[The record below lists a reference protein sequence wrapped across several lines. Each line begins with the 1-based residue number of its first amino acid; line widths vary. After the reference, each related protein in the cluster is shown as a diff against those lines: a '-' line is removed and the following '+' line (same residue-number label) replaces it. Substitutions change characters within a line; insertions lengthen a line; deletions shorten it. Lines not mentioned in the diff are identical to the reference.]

1 MTFLLSLLG
10 FIGKTAFGWLKMLP
24 WQAYAIFAGIV
35 ALLFVWHLHT
45 GWEKAAYNDAFNK
58 GWAAQKVYTDINLR
72 SINDL
77 QTALDQKNSES
88 EQRAA
93 ALASSKAQDAMDVKK
108 ANAAQAD
115 DAPRRGILQG
125 IQDSA
130 TLKPSC
136 RVSSALSGAVEG
148 L

>member
-10 FIGKTAFGWLKMLP
+10 IGKTIGTWLKAIP
-24 WQAYAIFAGIV
+24 WQAYATLAGIV
-35 ALLFVWHLHT
+35 ALLFVWHVHT

-72 SINDL
+72 SIDTL
-77 QTALDQKNSES
+77 QAALDQKNAES

-93 ALASSKAQDAMDVKK
+93 ALTASKAQDAMDVQK
-108 ANAAQAD
+108 ADKAQAD

-125 IQDSA
+125 IQDGA